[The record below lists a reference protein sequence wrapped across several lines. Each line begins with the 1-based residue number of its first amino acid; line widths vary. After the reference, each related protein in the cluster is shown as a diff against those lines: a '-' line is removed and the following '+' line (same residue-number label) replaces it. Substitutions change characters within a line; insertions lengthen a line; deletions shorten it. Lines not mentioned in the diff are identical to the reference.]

1 MGLKQLEY
9 LLSSDV
15 LEWLTL
21 GRVDCAAV
29 YNVTPSAAIDL
40 VPVLDEPLYLVG
52 ARRRAKPGLTAKVA
66 LEIENVPARLDPVQ
80 TSELKAVLALIA
92 VQSSGRQTEFEARP
106 ISAPR
111 LATTLWIATLAQRPR
126 SPLIEQSATLLKE
139 LLLRERA

>member
-21 GRVDCAAV
+21 GRVYCAAV

-52 ARRRAKPGLTAKVA
+52 PGAGRNRA
-66 LEIENVPARLDPVQ
+66 
-80 TSELKAVLALIA
+80 
-92 VQSSGRQTEFEARP
+92 
-106 ISAPR
+106 
-111 LATTLWIATLAQRPR
+111 
-126 SPLIEQSATLLKE
+126 
-139 LLLRERA
+139 